1 MIFCQAMWGAPAPPP
16 REATPPPPVER
27 LPGYLEV
34 APDNFFSF
42 CDSMNVFTVQ
52 EPVKVVQVDKLVY
65 GSGATRDA
73 GLVFITHCQGF
84 INWFSSGEFWAL
96 VYPSYLLCKG
106 LFCREQKSMQWRYDN
121 GRRLL
126 LNLIIILLPQVSIKL
141 VLMKQTMAHQQQQ
154 TKYLQRQQAVSI
166 MSR

>member
-1 MIFCQAMWGAPAPPP
+1 MWGAPAPPP

-34 APDNFFSF
+34 APDKKISF

-126 LNLIIILLPQVSIKL
+126 LNLIVILLPQVSIKL

>member
-1 MIFCQAMWGAPAPPP
+1 
-16 REATPPPPVER
+16 
-27 LPGYLEV
+27 
-34 APDNFFSF
+34 
-42 CDSMNVFTVQ
+42 MNVFTVQ

-126 LNLIIILLPQVSIKL
+126 LNQIIILLPQVSIKL